1 MSFPKPSNQTTVD
14 PSANSMELPTLDS
27 AYRSQIPGQ
36 SSVSAKTALQ
46 GQKPEASSQPVFR
59 LLTPREKT
67 AALFQEEGHQNLEA
81 QESKLSSVIMGPLHP
96 AAGPAG
102 RGDGSP
108 TPYMKQSSGTKRV
121 T

>member
-1 MSFPKPSNQTTVD
+1 MPPAW
-14 PSANSMELPTLDS
+14 SAPLDS
-27 AYRSQIPGQ
+27 TYRSQTQGQ

-46 GQKPEASSQPVFR
+46 GQEPEASSQPVFR

-67 AALFQEEGHQNLEA
+67 AALFQEEGHQKLEA
-81 QESKLSSVIMGPLHP
+81 QEAKFSSVIMGPLHP

-102 RGDGSP
+102 SGSP